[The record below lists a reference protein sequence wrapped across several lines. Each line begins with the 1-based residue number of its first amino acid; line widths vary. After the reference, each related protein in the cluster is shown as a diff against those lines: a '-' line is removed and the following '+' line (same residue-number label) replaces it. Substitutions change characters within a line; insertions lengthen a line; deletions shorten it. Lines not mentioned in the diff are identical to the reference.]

1 MQKRREIVL
10 PVSILNIKEMKRKG
24 YLYTYLYILANCEI
38 QKQQVKI
45 DDQEVN
51 CLLGVYETS
60 YGKLSKIA
68 SGNNPSWSITFIKT
82 LTNNRLVGV
91 AAEKSRTTI
100 LIPNYDLY
108 LCKSVVS

>member
-10 PVSILNIKEMKRKG
+10 PVNLLDIKEMKRKG
-24 YLYTYLYILANCEI
+24 YLYTYLYILANCQI
-38 QKQQVKI
+38 RKQHLKI
-45 DDQEVN
+45 EDQEVD

-60 YGKLSKIA
+60 YGKLAKIA
-68 SGNNPSWSITFIKT
+68 SGNNASWSVTFLKT

-91 AAEKSRTTI
+91 ASEKSKTTI

-108 LCKSVVS
+108 LCKSIN